1 MHSKLCDKMRVI
13 ALGVFVAH
21 SLSIVDAKR
30 ERANSKTTVPTA
42 STSPTTSTSSTTFST
57 KCKCSYSGFSSGID
71 VSNEG
76 RGCFYSPMLENETYH
91 CYVSDAEA
99 NGCQGVSPST
109 RYPGAFL
116 RACNPLLE
124 TLTPYNDVLP
134 FDSVTEAFSSRK
146 DLSLFSLIVST
157 NTDFGDV
164 VSNLNW
170 NQDSDAV
177 GTLFVP
183 TNAAIE
189 NFARFRLMEPNLTSA
204 INSEN
209 MSDALKTLI
218 VDGSFGRYEYDG
230 KTFTTFT
237 STMQTR
243 THVRNL
249 DALTLSYADAK
260 FLQPYIDSRNWL
272 TRTFDKIFRRR
283 HNSKIMSKV
292 HSVPSKLP
300 TNLVV
305 ERSRVITSGTVA
317 KPLNSIKVAVQDLL
331 FARNGVV
338 FVIDGVIEPA
348 SNITDKDYEILSIDE
363 QN

>member
-30 ERANSKTTVPTA
+30 ERANSNTTVA
-42 STSPTTSTSSTTFST
+42 NTTSTSSTTFST

-76 RGCFYSPMLENETYH
+76 RGCFYSPMRENETYH

-99 NGCQGVSPST
+99 NDGCQGVSPST

-124 TLTPYNDVLP
+124 TLTPYNDILP

-189 NFARFRLMEPNLTSA
+189 NFARFRLMESNLTSA
-204 INSEN
+204 INSGN

-218 VDGSFGRYEYDG
+218 VDGSFGRYEYES
-230 KTFTTFT
+230 KTFTTFA

-305 ERSRVITSGTVA
+305 ERSRVMTSGTVA

-338 FVIDGVIEPA
+338 FVIDDVVEPA
-348 SNITDKDYEILSIDE
+348 SDKDYEILSIDE